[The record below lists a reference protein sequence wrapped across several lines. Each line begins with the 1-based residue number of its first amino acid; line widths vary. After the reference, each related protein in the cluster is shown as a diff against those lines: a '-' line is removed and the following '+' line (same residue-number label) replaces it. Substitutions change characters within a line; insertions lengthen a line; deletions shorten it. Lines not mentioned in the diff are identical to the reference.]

1 MELAEREDPAAP
13 AVKITSRRRRIG
25 TTWLES
31 FALLASPV
39 IAFYLLRLRPMAPRI
54 LPDPTMHS
62 TYIFDPSA
70 IIARYA
76 EVFEPTARL
85 REAYRV
91 GFLVPARICYLL
103 FGPVPG
109 FFVLRYLLALVAVV
123 PVYLLLRRSF
133 GRATGL
139 FGVALVL
146 SSPVLLTAW
155 GTDFPDS
162 AVVSYLLGAFSC
174 LVMPAASRRARI
186 GWLTASA
193 ALLTVA
199 VWSLATSAILVACA
213 LAAYAAV
220 RMARDRGHLWGDA
233 GLLAGTAVVVT
244 VVLGAAS
251 RVLIGPADFVI
262 PTIKSLLFL
271 STPEQVARWHSTSW
285 AWAPYDSYLLVL
297 PAVALAWL
305 VICRRWRTVDGV
317 RMFVGLNLVVQL
329 AVALA
334 LQFLYHVQI
343 MEEHY
348 FSSTLW
354 PALTLA
360 FVVVLAEL
368 AKPLLNRRATCWI
381 PAAGVVVVV
390 WIYEAAP
397 DLAAFGWVPFG
408 LLLAAVIVLAAVA
421 GAYAMTRRS
430 RVATAGSAVV
440 VLAMVVGTLVLTT
453 APSPQHPPLEG
464 VVFDPITTYQ
474 GALGGTAQDAL
485 DKYRIAAQIPNF
497 VGPPEYPGEQ
507 LLTCLP
513 PEQSGDA
520 IDAIALYHNVF
531 NMIRCPGL
539 SVPSAGLE
547 FIRERRAAQILMIS
561 VTPGTPDTALA
572 DLAPLQPRVVRST
585 VLRSGQVRLHL
596 WLIDLGAYRGVTGAP
611 WIVP

>member
-1 MELAEREDPAAP
+1 MELAERDAPAAATNP
-13 AVKITSRRRRIG
+13 SRRHRIVA
-25 TTWLES
+25 TWLE
-31 FALLASPV
+31 ALVLLASPV
-39 IAFYLLRLRPMAPRI
+39 IAFYVLRLRPMAPRI

-62 TYIFDPSA
+62 TYVFDPSA

-76 EVFEPTARL
+76 DVFEPTARL

-123 PVYLLLRRSF
+123 PTYLLLRRCF
-133 GRATGL
+133 GRAAGL

-162 AVVSYLLGAFSC
+162 AVVSYLVGAFSG
-174 LVMPAASRRARI
+174 LVMPAATRRARI
-186 GWLTASA
+186 GWLIASA
-193 ALLTVA
+193 ALLTLA

-213 LAAYAAV
+213 LVAYATV
-220 RMARDRGHLWGDA
+220 RVTRDRAHLWGDA
-233 GLLAGTAVVVT
+233 GLLVGTAVVVT

-251 RVLIGPADFVI
+251 RVLIGPTDFVI

-271 STPEQVARWHSTSW
+271 STAEQVARWHSTSW

-305 VICRRWRTVDGV
+305 VIFRRWRTIDDV
-317 RMFVGLNLVVQL
+317 RTFVGLNLLVQL
-329 AVALA
+329 VVALA

-343 MEEHY
+343 LEEHY

-360 FVVVLAEL
+360 FVVVLAAL

-381 PAAGVVVVV
+381 PAAGVLVVV

-397 DLAAFGWVPFG
+397 DLAAFGWLPFG
-408 LLLAAVIVLAAVA
+408 LLLAAAIVLAAAA
-421 GAYAMTRRS
+421 GAYAMTRSS
-430 RVATAGSAVV
+430 RLARAGSAVV

-453 APSPQHPPLEG
+453 APSPQHPPLEN
-464 VVFDPITTYQ
+464 VVFDPITTYR

-485 DKYRIAAQIPNF
+485 DKYRIASQIPDF

-520 IDAIALYHNVF
+520 IDAIALYHNAF

-539 SVPSAGLE
+539 TIPSAGIQ
-547 FIRERRAAQILMIS
+547 FVRERRAAQILMIS
-561 VTPGTPDTALA
+561 VTPGTPDAALA
-572 DLAPLQPRVVRST
+572 DLAALQPHLVRST
-585 VLRSGQVRLHL
+585 VLHSGQVRLHL
-596 WLIDLGAYRGVTGAP
+596 WLIDIGAYRGVVGAP